1 MQIVEIRGEEQ
12 QSREDAV
19 PIQAL
24 IVDVEMNATLW
35 VHSNIIRLNNLFGV
49 DFLGCEKE
57 ALALF
62 MKIDSGRKP
71 SKTGAEKAIA
81 TTPKFKGM
89 HEVKGL
95 VINMK
100 FNESGK
106 VQKQGES
113 DN

>member
-1 MQIVEIRGEEQ
+1 MGWFGLAQIN
-12 QSREDAV
+12 
-19 PIQAL
+19 P
-24 IVDVEMNATLW
+24 TLW
-35 VHSNIIRLNNLFGV
+35 VHCNIIKLSNQFGM

-106 VQKQGES
+106 V
-113 DN
+113 